1 MSRISPKK
9 RKMQIKQSQL
19 RRKKLAKLRASYI
32 KAQSSMEKEK
42 IIKKVEKIAP
52 SVSQKEFIADKKA

>member
-9 RKMQIKQSQL
+9 RKMQIKQGQL

-52 SVSQKEFIADKKA
+52 SVSQKEFIAVKKA